1 MQTLSISEY
10 GFQYMQKCLEYY
22 TENCACFLFYV
33 MALIYIAVKGS
44 RREKQIFLPG
54 ALLLLLSVFNPVFP
68 VVINSLFDVNK
79 EYYRLFWIPPVVLLT
94 AWFAAKIIGTVRG
107 VKKWFTA
114 AALLAIVCI
123 SGSFVYKD
131 GYIRAQNIYKM
142 PTEIPEIS
150 QMIHEDSDVEY
161 PRVMFEY
168 DYQMLIR
175 QYDAKIL
182 LPVDREGYINAV
194 TGNLTMEEINAEE
207 NFYNRLLAVVALNIK
222 IDKEEFLRGLDE
234 TNTEYVVVSTANN
247 MNEYLVDAGLTLT
260 GQTANHSVYH
270 YDLKD
275 PVLFELPDYSDV
287 WENY

>member
-44 RREKQIFLPG
+44 RIEKQIFLPG

-94 AWFAAKIIGTVRG
+94 AWFAAKMIGTVRG
-107 VKKWFTA
+107 AKKWFTA

-131 GYIRAQNIYKM
+131 GYIR
-142 PTEIPEIS
+142 EIGRA
-150 QMIHEDSDVEY
+150 HV
-161 PRVMFEY
+161 
-168 DYQMLIR
+168 
-175 QYDAKIL
+175 
-182 LPVDREGYINAV
+182 
-194 TGNLTMEEINAEE
+194 
-207 NFYNRLLAVVALNIK
+207 
-222 IDKEEFLRGLDE
+222 
-234 TNTEYVVVSTANN
+234 
-247 MNEYLVDAGLTLT
+247 
-260 GQTANHSVYH
+260 
-270 YDLKD
+270 
-275 PVLFELPDYSDV
+275 
-287 WENY
+287 

>member
-94 AWFAAKIIGTVRG
+94 AWFVAKMIGTVRG
-107 VKKWFTA
+107 AKKWFTA

-161 PRVMFEY
+161 PRVMFVY

>member
-1 MQTLSISEY
+1 MQTLSVSEY

-22 TENCACFLFYV
+22 TENCAFFLFYV

-54 ALLLLLSVFNPVFP
+54 AFLLLLSVFNPVFP
-68 VVINSLFDVNK
+68 VVVNHIFDVNK
-79 EYYRLFWIPPVVLLT
+79 EYYRLFWIAPVVIVT
-94 AWFAAKIIGTVRG
+94 AWFAAKILETRKGAE
-107 VKKWFTA
+107 KWFA
-114 AALLAIVCI
+114 AAAFLVITCVT
-123 SGSFVYKD
+123 GSFIYKD
-131 GYIRAQNIYKM
+131 GYIRAENIYKM
-142 PTEIPEIS
+142 PAEIPEVS
-150 QMIHEDSDVEY
+150 RMIHEDSDVEY
-161 PRVMFEY
+161 PRAMFEY
-168 DYQMLIR
+168 DYNMLIR

-194 TGNLTMEEINAEE
+194 TGNLTMEEIYAEE

-222 IDKEEFLRGLDE
+222 IDREEFLRGLDE
-234 TNTEYVVVSTANN
+234 TNTEYVVVSSAGDVND
-247 MNEYLVDAGLTLT
+247 YLVRAGLTLV

-275 PVLFELPDYSDV
+275 PVIFELPDYSDV

>member
-1 MQTLSISEY
+1 
-10 GFQYMQKCLEYY
+10 MQKCLEYY

-94 AWFAAKIIGTVRG
+94 AWFVAKMIGTVRG
-107 VKKWFTA
+107 AKKWFTA